1 MGTDGKPLANVPVS
15 VSFLSRK
22 WNSVKEKQPDGSYL
36 WTTKA
41 EDTPISSLSVTTDG
55 AGKAKASAE
64 TKDPGSIRVVAEV
77 SDARGNK
84 MRSATYLYVSGSGF
98 ASWRVESNDRL
109 ELVPDRKEYSV
120 GDTARVLVPSPMENA
135 LALVTVERG
144 RLLSH
149 KLMRLNG
156 NSEVLEFP
164 ITSEYA
170 PNVYVSAVLVK
181 GSGAAGGTAGFKVGY
196 GSLKVSTDDKRL
208 NIAVTPDKQRYEAG
222 EKATYAIRA
231 TDSKG
236 KGVPAELS
244 LAVVDAS
251 VLALADDNTGDPLT
265 AFWRNRALGVA
276 TSATLSQSID
286 RLNADLSRENKGAG
300 GGGEN
305 PTVRKEFPDT
315 AFWNPTIR
323 TNEAG
328 EARVEVK
335 LPDSLTTWRATAMG
349 VTASTQ
355 VGSAKVDTVA
365 TKSLLLRPAFPRF
378 LLMGDHLTLSALL
391 HNYTEKEVEADV
403 SLSADGVLPE
413 SGSQFATQR
422 VKVSPGAAQKVEWD
436 AGVDSV
442 LGGDVEAILRMT
454 AKPITAGVPGDSLE
468 LKLPVH
474 TLTSAEVVATSGEV
488 KDSTNEFVRLPEGT
502 NPALGELTVETSPS
516 LAAGMRY
523 SARFLDEFPYEC
535 IEQTVSRFLPR
546 VVMQSAFDK
555 LKLSDREGIAG
566 RLPGIVQRSLQKLYS
581 GQSRDG
587 GWGWWPGE
595 SGDQWITAYAVQGL
609 SEARRA
615 GYTVDD
621 SVLDRAASFLRKSL
635 DTRYDAEHPENAN
648 SRAYVLYALALA
660 GKGDVGLTN
669 SLYDRRATL
678 GNYGRAYLAL
688 AFQTLGASD
697 QDGKVKSLISDLSSA
712 AISSAAGSH
721 WEEATIDYRAMNSNT
736 RSTAVVL
743 DALVR
748 LAPDNPLIQ
757 PAVRW
762 LMVARKEGH
771 WETTQETAASLL
783 ALTDYLSASGELKGD
798 FAYRVSL
805 NGKDLATQTVTPS
818 NVDEAKRL
826 VVELKELVGGGDS
839 LVNIAR
845 ANPSGGQSGDG

>member
-1 MGTDGKPLANVPVS
+1 
-15 VSFLSRK
+15 
-22 WNSVKEKQPDGSYL
+22 
-36 WTTKA
+36 
-41 EDTPISSLSVTTDG
+41 
-55 AGKAKASAE
+55 
-64 TKDPGSIRVVAEV
+64 
-77 SDARGNK
+77 
-84 MRSATYLYVSGSGF
+84 
-98 ASWRVESNDRL
+98 
-109 ELVPDRKEYSV
+109 
-120 GDTARVLVPSPMENA
+120 
-135 LALVTVERG
+135 
-144 RLLSH
+144 
-149 KLMRLNG
+149 
-156 NSEVLEFP
+156 
-164 ITSEYA
+164 
-170 PNVYVSAVLVK
+170 
-181 GSGAAGGTAGFKVGY
+181 
-196 GSLKVSTDDKRL
+196 
-208 NIAVTPDKQRYEAG
+208 
-222 EKATYAIRA
+222 
-231 TDSKG
+231 
-236 KGVPAELS
+236 
-244 LAVVDAS
+244 
-251 VLALADDNTGDPLT
+251 
-265 AFWRNRALGVA
+265 
-276 TSATLSQSID
+276 
-286 RLNADLSRENKGAG
+286 
-300 GGGEN
+300 
-305 PTVRKEFPDT
+305 
-315 AFWNPTIR
+315 
-323 TNEAG
+323 
-328 EARVEVK
+328 
-335 LPDSLTTWRATAMG
+335 
-349 VTASTQ
+349 
-355 VGSAKVDTVA
+355 
-365 TKSLLLRPAFPRF
+365 
-378 LLMGDHLTLSALL
+378 
-391 HNYTEKEVEADV
+391 
-403 SLSADGVLPE
+403 
-413 SGSQFATQR
+413 
-422 VKVSPGAAQKVEWD
+422 
-436 AGVDSV
+436 
-442 LGGDVEAILRMT
+442 
-454 AKPITAGVPGDSLE
+454 
-468 LKLPVH
+468 
-474 TLTSAEVVATSGEV
+474 
-488 KDSTNEFVRLPEGT
+488 VRLPEGT

-566 RLPGIVQRSLQKLYS
+566 RLPSIVQRSLQKLYS

-845 ANPSGGQSGDG
+845 ANPSGGQSGDGKLYYTMALRYFLPGDKVPAVAEGIGLIREYYRLGDEASGPVTQVAPGETVKVKLTMVALRDLHYFAVEDPLPSGLEAIDTRLKTSSVSARGETGMVDKSGKEGAVLPWWKYDYFTQVEPRDDRVTLFATYLPKGTYEYTYLAKATSQGEFQALPARGYEMYFPEVWGRSEGSKFTVR